1 MTKKH
6 DAMLDDVLGDLS
18 DTRPEPP
25 RAPKAESKGSRSPA
39 RFLNRSTALA
49 DRLSGDAIEKT
60 LLWVDPER
68 CRMWER
74 HNRRYELL
82 NEARC
87 ADLIEGFKAQG
98 QQEFPAIVR
107 SLHDDPNFDYEVIC
121 GARRHWTVNWL
132 RENNYRQFRFLID
145 VREITDEEAFR
156 LSDVENRDREDICD
170 YERAVDYSNALTS
183 YYGGRQKDMAE
194 RLEVSE
200 AWLSRYLGLAKL
212 PKIVVDAYSD
222 ITEIRE
228 RHARDL
234 KPLLNQRVSKA
245 AILEEAKAI
254 AEQQSESVV
263 DGATVFKRL
272 KAVATP
278 RRPTSKPPVSEY
290 KSRDGD
296 LILKAKPK
304 RGRGVVLDIVDIRD
318 TESVLEACRCALQDL
333 QQSS

>member
-25 RAPKAESKGSRSPA
+25 RAPKAESKEGRNPA

-82 NEARC
+82 NEVRC

-234 KPLLNQRVSKA
+234 KPLLNQRISKA
-245 AILEEAKAI
+245 AILKEAKTI
-254 AEQQSESVV
+254 AEQQSGSVV
-263 DGATVFKRL
+263 DGATVFRRL

>member
-1 MTKKH
+1 MTKRH

-18 DTRPEPP
+18 DTQAEPP
-25 RAPKAESKGSRSPA
+25 RAPKAEPKESRSPA

-49 DRLSGDAIEKT
+49 ERLSGDVIEKT

-107 SLHDDPNFDYEVIC
+107 RLHDDPNFDYEVIC
-121 GARRHWTVNWL
+121 GARRHWTTNWL

-170 YERAVDYSNALTS
+170 YERAVDYSNALTN

-212 PKIVVDAYSD
+212 PTIVVDAYSD

-254 AEQQSESVV
+254 AKQQSKSVIE
-263 DGATVFKRL
+263 GATVFKRL
-272 KAVATP
+272 KAVAIT
-278 RRPTSKPPVSEY
+278 RRPANKPAVSEY

-296 LILKAKPK
+296 VILKATPK
-304 RGRGVVLDIVDIRD
+304 RGRGVLLDIVDTRD

-333 QQSS
+333 RQSS